1 MTLIEFYIYT
11 MQRKKMKKTYSSLF
25 VWGLLLPISYIHA
38 EASLVPPNAKAGE
51 CYAKVVIPA
60 KYKAIEE
67 KVLIQEASERISII
81 PAQYKW
87 IKEKI
92 EVTPQSKKLL
102 KIPAHYKKITENIQ
116 VKPTRRSWHTRL
128 KHNSAPVSKEILVA
142 AKIKGVDLKSTI
154 PGTCFR
160 EYYTPEK
167 YKNII
172 EKVVTQEEQTT
183 NEIIPAKYEM
193 VEKTIEVEPAY
204 KKTITVPATYEY
216 KEDKILVEKA
226 KTVWKKG
233 VNPAQKLNGATGE
246 IMCLIK
252 IPAKYKVVKKK
263 IVKTPATTKII
274 EIPAVTKTIKVKK
287 LIAEA
292 SSKKVI
298 IPAITQT
305 IEKKVL
311 DKKSDFSWIKS
322 GNNVPK
328 KWHYTGH
335 QICLMET
342 PAQHR
347 KIIKTVLE
355 TNASVKE
362 VAIEPSYKVMKIK
375 KLVEEAHEIKTPIKA
390 EYKMLTKKEK
400 VSDAYQSWERIL
412 CQTNMNKKVILKI
425 QNALK
430 EKGYNPGK
438 IDGAIGRGTRVA
450 LDKYQRDNSLATGG
464 ITYETLNALK
474 IEL

>member
-1 MTLIEFYIYT
+1 
-11 MQRKKMKKTYSSLF
+11 MKKTYSSLL

-38 EASLVPPNAKAGE
+38 EVSLVPPNAKAGE

-60 KYKAIEE
+60 KYKSVEE
-67 KVLIQEASERISII
+67 KVLIQEASEKISII
-81 PAQYKW
+81 PAKYKW
-87 IKEKI
+87 VEEKV
-92 EVTPQSKKLL
+92 EVTPQSKKLV
-102 KIPAHYKKITENIQ
+102 KIPAHYKKITENIE
-116 VKPTRRSWHTRL
+116 VKPTTRSWHTSL
-128 KHNSAPVSKEILVA
+128 KRHSAPVSKEILVA
-142 AKIKGVDLKSTI
+142 AKIKGVDLKSTV
-154 PGTCFR
+154 PGTCFK

-167 YKNII
+167 YKTII
-172 EKVVTQEEQTT
+172 EKIVTKEERVT
-183 NEIIPAKYEM
+183 NEIIPAKYAM

-216 KEDKILVEKA
+216 KEDKVLIEKA

-252 IPAKYKVVKKK
+252 VPAKYKIIKKK
-263 IVKTPATTKII
+263 VVKTPATTKII
-274 EIPAVTKTIKVKK
+274 EVPAVTKIIKVKK
-287 LIAEA
+287 LISEA
-292 SSKKVI
+292 SSKQVT
-298 IPAITQT
+298 IPAVTQT

-311 DKKSDFSWIKS
+311 DKKADFSWIKV

-328 KWHYTGH
+328 KWNYTGH
-335 QICLMET
+335 QICLVET

-347 KIIKTVLE
+347 KITKTVLE

-362 VAIEPSYKVMKIK
+362 VPIQPSYKVVKVK
-375 KLVEEAHEIKTPIKA
+375 KLVEEAQEIKTPIKA

-400 VSDAYQSWERIL
+400 ISDAYQSWERIL
-412 CQTNMNKKVILKI
+412 CQTNMNKAVILKI

-438 IDGAIGRGTRVA
+438 IDGALGRGTRVA

-474 IEL
+474 IDL